1 MEVFLVGGAVRD
13 KLLNQPIT
21 ERDWVVVG
29 ATEEQLVKQGYTRVG
44 KDFPVF
50 LHPKTKEEYALA
62 RTERKTGEGHRGFVC
77 DANENVTLEEDLLRR
92 DLTVNAIAEATD
104 GRLIDPYNGLYD
116 LSNKV
121 LRHVSSAFEEDPLRV
136 LRVAR
141 FAARFPDFVIHRS
154 TEILLRS
161 MIDRGDLLELPAE
174 RIYAEIDKALGTD
187 EPLRFFTTLNSLGA
201 SEQLWPEITDKG
213 IELGQALASRT
224 SDKTFRFTAIL
235 WPNSTAEIAELAS
248 RLKLPNHITELALL
262 SCDAYETWS
271 QLNIT
276 QAHAVVGWFYL
287 VDAFRRPAR
296 FLRLNTYFSMLSE
309 ALRVPDLSSDWKKY
323 FDIAQAISARDLMPA
338 YSGPALGKALRSAQ
352 VDALIKSQRI
362 PE

>member
-29 ATEEQLVKQGYTRVG
+29 ATEEQLIKQGYTRVG

-50 LHPKTKEEYALA
+50 LHPETKEEYALA

-77 DANENVTLEEDLLRR
+77 DANESVTLEEDLLRR

-104 GRLIDPYNGLYD
+104 GRLIDPYNGLDD
-116 LSNKV
+116 LKKKV

-141 FAARFPDFVIHRS
+141 FAARFPDFVIHPE
-154 TEILLRS
+154 TEILLRT

-174 RIYAEIDKALGTD
+174 RIYAEIDKALGTG
-187 EPLRFFTTLNSLGA
+187 EPLRFFTTLKSLGA

-213 IELGQALASRT
+213 IKLGQALASRT
-224 SDKTFRFTAIL
+224 PDKTFRFTAIL
-235 WPNSTAEIAELAS
+235 WSNSTAEIEELAN
-248 RLKLPNHITELALL
+248 RLKLPNHISELALL
-262 SCDAYETWS
+262 SCAAYKTW
-271 QLNIT
+271 T
-276 QAHAVVGWFYL
+276 QANISKADALVEWLYL

-296 FLRLNTYFSMLSE
+296 FHRLNTYFSMVSE
-309 ALRVPDLSSDWKKY
+309 ALSVPDLASDWKRY
-323 FDIAQAISARDLMPA
+323 FDIAQAVSASDLIPA
-338 YSGPALGKALRSAQ
+338 YSGPALGRALRSAQ
-352 VDALIKSQRI
+352 VDALIKSQQV

>member
-29 ATEEQLVKQGYTRVG
+29 ATEEQLVKEGYTRVG

-50 LHPKTKEEYALA
+50 LHPETKEEYALA
-62 RTERKTGEGHRGFVC
+62 RTERKTGEGHRGFAC
-77 DANENVTLEEDLLRR
+77 DANENVSLEEDLLRR
-92 DLTVNAIAEATD
+92 DLTVNAIAESTD
-104 GRLIDPYNGLYD
+104 GRLIDPYDGLYD
-116 LSNKV
+116 LKKKV

-141 FAARFPDFVIHRS
+141 FAARFPDFAIHPS
-154 TEILLRS
+154 TEILLRT
-161 MIDRGDLLELPAE
+161 MIGRGDLLELPAE

-187 EPLRFFTTLNSLGA
+187 EPLRFFITLNSLGA
-201 SEQLWPEITDKG
+201 SEHLWPEITDKG
-213 IELGQALASRT
+213 IKLAQALAART
-224 SDKTFRFTAIL
+224 TDKAFRFTAIL

-248 RLKLPNHITELALL
+248 RLKIPNHISELALL
-262 SCDAYETWS
+262 SCGTYETWS
-271 QLNIT
+271 QANT
-276 QAHAVVGWFYL
+276 TKAHTVVEWFYL

-296 FLRLNTYFSMLSE
+296 FLRLNTYFSMVSE
-309 ALRVPDLSSDWKKY
+309 ALGVPDLSADWKTH
-323 FDIAQAISARDLMPA
+323 FDITRAISARDLMPA

-352 VDALIKSQRI
+352 VDALIKSERVA
-362 PE
+362 E